1 MSGQKKRVPGLGA
14 VLDWLEQ
21 YKFVFPVI
29 LVGAVLLLWPGEK
42 RALTVVQENK
52 VDTAV
57 YTESFQLQEMEERLS
72 HTLSKIEGAGE
83 VSVLLTVKN
92 SSRKVLAEDKTF
104 VVREGSSEKSAETV
118 VVSAGSGTESPVLL
132 EQIYPEFQGALV
144 VCSGGDAVNIQLKIV
159 EAVSAL
165 TGLGAD
171 KICICKGK

>member
-1 MSGQKKRVPGLGA
+1 MSGQKKQIPGIGIL
-14 VLDWLEQ
+14 LDWLEQ
-21 YKFVFPVI
+21 YKFIFPVI
-29 LVGAVLLLWPGEK
+29 LVGALLLLWPEEE
-42 RALTVVQENK
+42 RTLVAAQENK
-52 VDTAV
+52 RDTVV
-57 YTESFQLQEMEERLS
+57 YSESFQLREMEERLS
-72 HTLSKIEGAGE
+72 DTLSKIEGAGE

-92 SSRKVLAEDKTF
+92 SSRKVLAEDKTL
-104 VVREGSSEKSAETV
+104 VSREGSSEKSAETV
-118 VVSAGSGTESPVLL
+118 IVSAGSGTEAPVLL